1 LAFSTAEKIR
11 VGKLLSALGVDV
23 IEAGTPAMG
32 KVEQE
37 AVAALVQ
44 AGLKAEITAWNRVHR
59 ADIEASLACGVTLV
73 HLSAPVSDIHLRY
86 KLGRDRDWV
95 LGQMTEM
102 AAYARSRGCRVSV
115 GAEDASRANPDFL
128 AAYAQAAR
136 QAGAQRLRVC
146 DTLGVLDPF
155 RTAALVGRLTAA
167 EAGLP
172 LEIHAH
178 DDFGLA
184 LANTLAA
191 LRAGARAASVT
202 VNGIGERAGNADLG
216 EVVRAVRRFCSWE
229 TGVDARRLK
238 SLERVVHRLCHRSG
252 TRAGEAVWRPAF

>member
-1 LAFSTAEKIR
+1 
-11 VGKLLSALGVDV
+11 
-23 IEAGTPAMG
+23 M
-32 KVEQE
+32 
-37 AVAALVQ
+37 
-44 AGLKAEITAWNRVHR
+44 
-59 ADIEASLACGVTLV
+59 
-73 HLSAPVSDIHLRY
+73 
-86 KLGRDRDWV
+86 
-95 LGQMTEM
+95 
-102 AAYARSRGCRVSV
+102 
-115 GAEDASRANPDFL
+115 
-128 AAYAQAAR
+128 
-136 QAGAQRLRVC
+136 
-146 DTLGVLDPF
+146 
-155 RTAALVGRLTAA
+155 TAA

-216 EVVRAVRRFCSWE
+216 EVVRAVRRFCGWE

-238 SLERVVHRLCHRSG
+238 SLERVIHRLCHRSG